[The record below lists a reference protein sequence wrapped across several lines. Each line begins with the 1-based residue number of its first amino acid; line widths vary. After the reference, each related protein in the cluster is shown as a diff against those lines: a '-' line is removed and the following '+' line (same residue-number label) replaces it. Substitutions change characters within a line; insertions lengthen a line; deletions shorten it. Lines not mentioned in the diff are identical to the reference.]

1 MNKTGVTFFY
11 QSKILRW
18 LLVITGVLLFLTAG
32 GDFSCSLSSWRD
44 RIGHPRHP
52 RVMEP
57 AKPRVIKRTIPL
69 DPKRWS
75 DWQNISPGKFFR
87 IDSMGWWEIQF
98 INGETRRFDKDEP
111 VHLGKVKE
119 SIFRLRGESETAT
132 LHIEDLV
139 D

>member
-1 MNKTGVTFFY
+1 MNKSGVTFFY

-18 LLVITGVLLFLTAG
+18 LLVSIGVLLFLNTSG
-32 GDFSCSLSSWRD
+32 GFSCSSSSGQD
-44 RIGHPRHP
+44 QIGRPRHP
-52 RVMEP
+52 RAMEP
-57 AKPRVIKRTIPL
+57 ARSRIIKRNIPL
-69 DPKRWS
+69 DPERWS

-119 SIFRLRGESETAT
+119 SIFRLRGENETAT